1 MTSIT
6 DASFCQETV
15 IENGVEKRHRS
26 QKAVINCLVSPDI
39 LKTDDADIHIINWQS
54 VTVTDKKA
62 CNSTLQAEAHAMI
75 SGTDL
80 GDKFRAIINSM
91 RGKLDLF
98 EWENS
103 TNRNPMRHLWLS
115 DCSSLVSHLKNPIE
129 TKLENTRL
137 SIDMA
142 ALRQRLW
149 ADHNGEPYEELPED
163 DKANNIVR
171 WIDTSVM
178 IADCLT
184 KRMKATN
191 LWPAM
196 RGKLSLTPTPESI
209 LTKMRK
215 QKARKKTKEPDP
227 EDGVLIKEEEA
238 DETPFDGLHDEIWM
252 SYQ

>member
-1 MTSIT
+1 M
-6 DASFCQETV
+6 
-15 IENGVEKRHRS
+15 
-26 QKAVINCLVSPDI
+26 
-39 LKTDDADIHIINWQS
+39 
-54 VTVTDKKA
+54 TDKKV
-62 CNSTLQAEAHAMI
+62 CNSTLMAEAHAMI

-91 RGKLDLF
+91 RGELDLY

-103 TNRNPMRHLWLS
+103 NNRNPMRHLWLS

-163 DKANNIVR
+163 DKANNIIR

-196 RGKLSLTPTPESI
+196 KGKLSLTPTPESI

-227 EDGVLIKEEEA
+227 EDGVQDEVNA
-238 DETPFDGLHDEIWM
+238 DAAVADAEDVKTWSTF
-252 SYQ
+252 Q